1 MCHDWGCKGLGRW
14 FTCYAKGEFKGRWRI
29 KQYWQVACPAPQE
42 TVYIVYVY
50 IHIYIYIHIQVCV
63 YIYIHSSGSHGATDH
78 APLAHPRSI
87 HLFGPYQR
95 ELPHCAC
102 STILCFRFNGY
113 LLSGNKAEPT
123 QWHIDWRKLLK
134 PAYPTFT
141 GLFDFNPRPFCD
153 FCTYQ
158 FRAWQGD
165 PFCFLTLLRTSW
177 ASQVSLDSW
186 LPKSGC
192 VFGAQAKM
200 QRFLRRREECK
211 MIQAWWKIMSTYL
224 DIIKESWEA
233 IFRVTDK

>member
-1 MCHDWGCKGLGRW
+1 MRSCSLPLATRPCATVSASFQAFEKQHRCAMIEDARDLAGGLSCATRNS
-14 FTCYAKGEFKGRWRI
+14 
-29 KQYWQVACPAPQE
+29 
-42 TVYIVYVY
+42 VYCICV
-50 IHIYIYIHIQVCV
+50 HTYIYIHIQVCV

-165 PFCFLTLLRTSW
+165 PFCFLTLLRTS
-177 ASQVSLDSW
+177 
-186 LPKSGC
+186 
-192 VFGAQAKM
+192 
-200 QRFLRRREECK
+200 
-211 MIQAWWKIMSTYL
+211 
-224 DIIKESWEA
+224 
-233 IFRVTDK
+233 